1 MKLQEHYTAVLE
13 QLTELRKTGNYIE
26 AKELLFTSIM
36 KLELQKNDTNFADS
50 IDTIQYY
57 KARFLS
63 NLSAIHHETGETKAS
78 EDVIKQAIQLANE
91 LTDKKLQAQL
101 LGLLG
106 ISLRRSGNIQ
116 QSIEVLRKA
125 VNQLEEI
132 GELQTSNRFKADLSS
147 ILFSL
152 GSLEEA
158 LTGFKE
164 VSEYFK
170 SNDMDLEFLHSMS
183 KIASLFD
190 YMGDTESAVETM
202 KSCLTVQ
209 ERNEYIPLLVNIY
222 GNLSGLFIQLHDVNN
237 AIIYLEKAKVLQEKS
252 PAGFQNLHL
261 DIHSIDILNFQH
273 KFDEALQEIASKIP
287 LVEQKKMYP
296 SLIQLH
302 LRSAGALLGKQN
314 FNEAV
319 VKVKQAEQL
328 ALSTS
333 NELYLLDCYDLMSNI
348 SEKDKKLSLAI
359 EYKQKAIWEAK
370 QQFNR
375 RLEKQ
380 YTQELQILNKL
391 FIS

>member
-1 MKLQEHYTAVLE
+1 MKLQEHYTSVLE

-36 KLELQKNDTNFADS
+36 KLEIQKKETDYSDS
-50 IDTIQYY
+50 IDLIQYY

-63 NLSAIHHETGETKAS
+63 NLSAIHHETGDTKAS
-78 EDVIKQAIQLANE
+78 EDVIKQAIQLADE
-91 LTDKKLQAQL
+91 LSDKKLQAQL

-125 VNQLEEI
+125 VNQLEEL
-132 GELQTSNRFKADLSS
+132 GELQTSNRFKADLSN

-152 GSLEEA
+152 GSLEES

-164 VSEYFK
+164 VAEYFK
-170 SNDMDLEFLHSMS
+170 SNEMDLEFLHSMS
-183 KIASLFD
+183 KIASLYD

-202 KSCLTVQ
+202 KSCLSVQ
-209 ERNEYIPLLVNIY
+209 ERSEYIPLLVNIY
-222 GNLSGLFIQLHDVNN
+222 GNLSGLHIQLHDVDN
-237 AIIYLEKAKVLQEKS
+237 AIIYLEKAKMLNEKS

-261 DIHSIDILNFQH
+261 DIHSIDILNFQN
-273 KFDEALQEIASKIP
+273 KFDEALQEIASKIA

-302 LRSAGALLGKQN
+302 LRGASAQLGKRN

-380 YTQELQILNKL
+380 YTQELQILNNL

>member
-36 KLELQKNDTNFADS
+36 KLELQKNDTNFTDS
-50 IDTIQYY
+50 VDTIQYY

-125 VNQLEEI
+125 VIQLEEI

-164 VSEYFK
+164 VAEYFK
-170 SNDMDLEFLHSMS
+170 SNNMDLEFLHSMS
-183 KIASLFD
+183 KIASLYD